1 MDAAMLAMVLWIAA
15 HILFAIMDTIGYIRN
30 EVPLKDYI
38 KLYSMLRLIL
48 IFDLVMIYAY
58 VITAPFVYLFCWD
71 IYWLW

>member
-1 MDAAMLAMVLWIAA
+1 MLAMVLWIAA

-38 KLYSMLRLIL
+38 RLYSMLRLIL

-58 VITAPFVYLFCWD
+58 VITAPFVYIFFWI